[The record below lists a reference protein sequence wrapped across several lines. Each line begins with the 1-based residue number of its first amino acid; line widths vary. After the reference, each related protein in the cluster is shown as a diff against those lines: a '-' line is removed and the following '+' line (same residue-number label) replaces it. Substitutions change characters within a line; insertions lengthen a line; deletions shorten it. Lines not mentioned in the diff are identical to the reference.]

1 MRGTLHL
8 AAALATPAGLV
19 VLLLLADS
27 PRRYVG
33 AAIFSA
39 SLMML
44 YTSSASYHLVPWP
57 ARLGAIMK
65 RIDHSMIFVFIAGT
79 YTPLCLLVLD
89 YAWGIPML
97 AAVWSLAGAGVV
109 LTILW
114 PKAPRWLSVGLYLG
128 IGWIGVIPAAQVVS
142 AMSGGQL
149 ALLGWAER
157 CTRSEPLCTRCAG
170 PTRSPRVRFPRSV
183 PRPGCRRQH
192 PPLRPHR
199 RLRRQLVAFVRRGL
213 THRHA
218 VARACAPHGRDS
230 SPRSVADNARPRRSL
245 ATATMPSWR
254 GQPQEVQ
261 HAHPD
266 RTAREPWIWP
276 LRPVRRGRGRR
287 TYH

>member
-1 MRGTLHL
+1 MERAARTTSDVPASLGPHAEPRPLMRGTLHL

-44 YTSSASYHLVPWP
+44 YTSSATYHLVPWP

-128 IGWIGVIPAAQVVS
+128 IGWIGVIPAAQVMS

-149 ALLGWAER
+149 ALLALGGALYTVGAVVYALR
-157 CTRSEPLCTRCAG
+157 RPN
-170 PTRSPRVRFPRSV
+170 PFPRVFGFHEV
-183 PRPGCRRQH
+183 FH
-192 PPLRPHR
+192 A
-199 RLRRQLVAFVRRGL
+199 LVVVGSTLHFALIAGY
-213 THRHA
+213 
-218 VARACAPHGRDS
+218 VA
-230 SPRSVADNARPRRSL
+230 N
-245 ATATMPSWR
+245 W
-254 GQPQEVQ
+254 
-261 HAHPD
+261 
-266 RTAREPWIWP
+266 
-276 LRPVRRGRGRR
+276 
-287 TYH
+287 

>member
-1 MRGTLHL
+1 MDRVARTTSDVPASLAPPAEPRPLMRGTLHL

-149 ALLGWAER
+149 ALLGLGGALYTVGAVVYALR
-157 CTRSEPLCTRCAG
+157 RPN
-170 PTRSPRVRFPRSV
+170 PFPRVFGFHEV
-183 PRPGCRRQH
+183 FH
-192 PPLRPHR
+192 A
-199 RLRRQLVAFVRRGL
+199 LVVVGSTLHFALIAGY
-213 THRHA
+213 
-218 VARACAPHGRDS
+218 VA
-230 SPRSVADNARPRRSL
+230 N
-245 ATATMPSWR
+245 W
-254 GQPQEVQ
+254 
-261 HAHPD
+261 
-266 RTAREPWIWP
+266 
-276 LRPVRRGRGRR
+276 
-287 TYH
+287 

>member
-1 MRGTLHL
+1 MSRVARTTSDVPASLAPPAEPRPLMRGTLHL

-149 ALLGWAER
+149 ALLGLGGALYTVGAVVYALR
-157 CTRSEPLCTRCAG
+157 RPN
-170 PTRSPRVRFPRSV
+170 PFPRVFGFHEV
-183 PRPGCRRQH
+183 FH
-192 PPLRPHR
+192 A
-199 RLRRQLVAFVRRGL
+199 LVVVGSTLHFALIAGY
-213 THRHA
+213 
-218 VARACAPHGRDS
+218 VA
-230 SPRSVADNARPRRSL
+230 N
-245 ATATMPSWR
+245 W
-254 GQPQEVQ
+254 
-261 HAHPD
+261 
-266 RTAREPWIWP
+266 
-276 LRPVRRGRGRR
+276 
-287 TYH
+287 